1 MDGQIQRSG
10 TGMVRRLAVLLGSA
24 ALLLPL
30 AESVGQRT
38 GAVAHYLLAM
48 AATAV
53 ATPVRAQTEVRIVSI
68 ERQDP
73 TTSPTNADS
82 LKWRITFSETTS
94 TSGSADL
101 LTSEFTVSST
111 PTMATP
117 PTVTNVQPVNIS
129 QSVYDV
135 TVSGGDLVSFN
146 GTVTLGIAN
155 PNTIQEQ
162 VMGTFLTNLTPTGTN
177 DNSYVVANITPTVT
191 ISGPLRAVEEGNDL
205 TFTLTLDEA
214 APIDLTV
221 DVTVAETEDMV
232 AGTDEESRMVTVMEG
247 RTQATF
253 TVATQ
258 NDGVVEEVS
267 VVTVTVMADGDIP
280 AAYEVGSPSEAMV
293 TVFDT
298 DERGVVVS
306 RPRLTVNEGGTG
318 DYTVVLTSQPT
329 GEVTITLVSD
339 NDDVTLVPTTLTFTA
354 DDWSTAQDVM
364 VSAAS
369 DADNVNDSATISH
382 TVMGADYEANNVEA
396 ASVGVTVSEVRLPVV
411 SIAAGTLPVSE
422 GTAAVFT
429 LTRTGNKA
437 NELTVEVAVEENG
450 AVLLGAAPSSVTFD
464 AQATTAIFSVPTHD
478 DEVDEDDGVVTVMVT
493 ADIPPP
499 PTPILDFDSEQELI
513 DRLFPIVATGT
524 YVLGKP
530 DSASVT
536 VNDND
541 PTPVVTLLLSPD
553 TIDEATGMSEIRAM
567 LSGPSAVETLV
578 TVLLPAEVAGAV
590 ELGADPVLTIAPGM
604 TESSNAVTLTAVD
617 NDVEA
622 PELSVTVSGMGSNTV
637 GVTDPAPVTLTI
649 TDDETMP
656 MDTTPPMVTYTEP
669 SPLVVGTAI
678 RPISPMTT
686 DTDIASYS
694 ATDLPAGLMIDPTS
708 GVISGTPTTASA
720 STATATVTVTDNA
733 GNEIEVTLVFPM
745 VEGVVQPG
753 VSAIPTR
760 LNPTGEGTTTA
771 YTVTLNTLPP
781 GTVTITPTSGDSS
794 AVSVSPASLAFTTAN
809 WNTPQAVTVTGVEDD
824 DTTNETVTI
833 SHSVSGYGT
842 VSVATAVTVTVT
854 DDDVPEVSDNIP
866 EVNVEI
872 STLTVSEGSN
882 GAYTLVLNTPPPG
895 TVTITPTSGDSG
907 AVSVS
912 PASLA
917 FTTANWNTPQTVTVT
932 GVEDDDTT
940 NETVTISHSVSGYG
954 TVSVATAV
962 TVTVTDDDV
971 PEVSDNI
978 PEVNVEIST
987 LTVSEG
993 SNGAY
998 TLVLNTPPPGTVTI
1012 TPTSG
1017 DSGAVSVSPASLAFT
1032 TANWNTP
1039 QAVTV
1044 TGVEDDDTTNETV
1057 TISHSVSGYGTV
1069 SVATAVTVTV
1079 TDDDVPEVSDNIPEV
1094 NVEISTLT
1102 VSEGSNGAYT
1112 LVLNTPPPGTVTIT
1126 PTSGDSGAVSVSPAS
1141 LAFTTANW
1149 NTPQTVTVTG
1159 VEDDDTTNETV
1170 TISHSVS
1177 GYGTVSVATA
1187 VTVTV
1192 TDDDTTQEEAE
1203 TSETAKEEAEVVLEE
1218 VVLPDM
1224 VQQLTARTTEVI
1236 TSRLNTVTSGSSGD
1250 PLTISLEEV
1259 LADTVAVFHGQ
1270 QDHLKNGSL
1279 EWRQALSGRDFAF
1292 PLSGFTLAQGDIA
1305 GGKEHPF
1312 SSLAVWGG
1320 ADYSSYGN
1328 TIEDTDVDGNGFS
1341 GVIGMDLQPT
1351 PRLVTGLALTTSRWG
1366 LDYTTDTTDTHAEG
1380 TYEMGVTT
1388 VNPYVNWLATDQ
1400 LSLWAT
1406 FGYGRGEVEQTPEE
1420 GNATTRTDGLTSWA
1434 GGVRFEV
1441 VPGMDPLTGE
1451 GSPIALAFKADGAT
1465 SSFLDTQ
1472 VQLARLAAEV
1482 SRSFAVES
1490 GLLSAALELGWR
1502 LRSVSDKDGLDALQ
1516 QRVADKNHSGGAEL
1530 AGSLNWLNTD
1540 GSLSAEVDTRVVL
1553 GGGHHREWGMGGHL
1567 RFAPSRRAGE
1577 GLSLTLQPSFGVT
1590 GTRLDELWSLSGD
1603 GDLAISNDP
1612 PGGRLDAELAYGFPL
1627 GDALLTPYTEVAWE
1641 EGGSAYGA
1649 GLRYGLNPFLELDLK
1664 GAHRSGANGNPENRL
1679 LLDMRSHL

>member
-1 MDGQIQRSG
+1 MAVATPAASGRIGTGMDSGNGKEMIFLFQFASLPVRQSTGSEVLLGEKQVSRFTYLHDFLGRSWLMDGQIQRSG

-30 AESVGQRT
+30 AEPVGQRS
-38 GAVAHYLLAM
+38 GIVARTLLAM

-135 TVSGGDLVSFN
+135 TVSGGDLASFN

-191 ISGPLRAVEEGNDL
+191 ISGPVRAVEEGNDL

-232 AGTDEESRMVTVMEG
+232 AETDEGSRMVTVMEG

-369 DADNVNDSATISH
+369 DADDVNDSATISH

-499 PTPILDFDSEQELI
+499 PTPISDFDSEQELI
-513 DRLFPIVATGT
+513 DQLFPIVATGT

-541 PTPVVTLLLSPD
+541 PTPVVTLSLSPD

-678 RPISPMTT
+678 RPISPMTI

-720 STATATVTVTDNA
+720 STATVTVTDNA

-781 GTVTITPTSGDSS
+781 GTVTITPTSGDSG

-809 WNTPQAVTVTGVEDD
+809 WNTPQTVTVTGVEDADTTNETVTISHSVSGYGTVSVATAVTVTVTDDDVPEVSDNIPEVNVEISTLTVSEGSNGAYTLVLNTPPPGTVTITPTSGDSDAVSVSPASLAFTTANWNTPQTVTVTGVEDD

-842 VSVATAVTVTVT
+842 VSIATAVTVTVT

-932 GVEDDDTT
+932 GVED
-940 NETVTISHSVSGYG
+940 
-954 TVSVATAV
+954 A
-962 TVTVTDDDV
+962 
-971 PEVSDNI
+971 
-978 PEVNVEIST
+978 
-987 LTVSEG
+987 
-993 SNGAY
+993 
-998 TLVLNTPPPGTVTI
+998 
-1012 TPTSG
+1012 
-1017 DSGAVSVSPASLAFT
+1017 
-1032 TANWNTP
+1032 
-1039 QAVTV
+1039 
-1044 TGVEDDDTTNETV
+1044 
-1057 TISHSVSGYGTV
+1057 
-1069 SVATAVTVTV
+1069 
-1079 TDDDVPEVSDNIPEV
+1079 
-1094 NVEISTLT
+1094 
-1102 VSEGSNGAYT
+1102 
-1112 LVLNTPPPGTVTIT
+1112 
-1126 PTSGDSGAVSVSPAS
+1126 
-1141 LAFTTANW
+1141 
-1149 NTPQTVTVTG
+1149 
-1159 VEDDDTTNETV
+1159 DTTNETV

-1224 VQQLTARTTEVI
+1224 VQQLTAWTTEVI
-1236 TSRLNTVTSGSSGD
+1236 TSRLNTVTSGSPGE

-1292 PLSGFTLAQGDIA
+1292 PLSSFTLAQGDIA

-1328 TIEDTDVDGNGFS
+1328 TIADTDVDGNGFS

-1366 LDYTTDTTDTHAEG
+1366 LDYTTDTRAEG

-1388 VNPYVNWLATDQ
+1388 VNPYANWLATDQ
-1400 LSLWAT
+1400 LSLWGS
-1406 FGYGRGEVEQTPEE
+1406 FGYGRGEVKQNPE
-1420 GNATTRTDGLTSWA
+1420 GAATTTRSDGLTSWA

-1441 VPGMDPLTGE
+1441 VPGADPHTG
-1451 GSPIALAFKADGAT
+1451 DGAPFGLAIKGDGAAT
-1465 SSFLDTQ
+1465 SFLETS
-1472 VQLARLAAEV
+1472 VQLVRLAAEV
-1482 SRSFAVES
+1482 SRTFPVES
-1490 GLLSAALELGWR
+1490 GRLTAALDLGWSI
-1502 LRSVSDKDGLDALQ
+1502 RSVSGKDNLDAQQQAIADEKDG
-1516 QRVADKNHSGGAEL
+1516 GGVEL
-1530 AGSLNWLNTD
+1530 ASRLHWLNAD
-1540 GSLSAEVDTRVVL
+1540 GSLSATVDTRVL
-1553 GGGHHREWGMGGHL
+1553 LSGDDRREWGIGGHL
-1567 RFAPSRRAGE
+1567 RFMPLRQAGEGE
-1577 GLSLTLQPSFGVT
+1577 GLSLTLQPSLGVT
-1590 GTRLDELWSLSGD
+1590 GTRLDELWSLSGA
-1603 GDLAISNDP
+1603 GELAISNDH
-1612 PGGRLDAELAYGFPL
+1612 PGARLDARLAYGFPL
-1627 GDALLTPYTEVAWE
+1627 GDALLTPYTEVVWA
-1641 EGGSAYGA
+1641 GAANTYGA
-1649 GLRYGLNPFLELDLK
+1649 GLRYGLSPSLELDLK
-1664 GAHRSGANGNPENRL
+1664 GAHHSGANGNPENRL
-1679 LLDMRSHL
+1679 LLDMRSHF